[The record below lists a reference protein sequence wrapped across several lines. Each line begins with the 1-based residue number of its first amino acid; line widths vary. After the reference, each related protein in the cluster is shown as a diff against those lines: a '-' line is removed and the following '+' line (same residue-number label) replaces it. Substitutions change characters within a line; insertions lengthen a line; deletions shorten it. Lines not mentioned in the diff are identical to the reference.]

1 MFQLDPIENKQYSY
15 RFILTYILLSIFF
28 SISLQ
33 SQEKNIEI
41 KSAGSFDRNE
51 SLFPDGNIL
60 SESNTKKVHLRHDEM
75 DIFSKKSIFFQ
86 KRNSFIATGNVHVM
100 QGDSINLFCD
110 SLNYNGLTKKFS
122 SYGSVRFINDEME
135 LNSSVLFFDRK
146 MNEIFFN
153 ENGKIIDSL
162 STIESK
168 NGKYLIDQKKYEF
181 EENVIIDNP
190 DYKIR
195 SNMMDYFIDSEQA
208 YFFKQSTIKT
218 DSYTIFC
225 NEGFYD
231 TKKKIGIFKN
241 QANVRN
247 DQRTIYGDSIYFNDN
262 LQYASASKNIR
273 IIDQEENLIIKGE
286 YAEVFE
292 KLDSALITKNPIA
305 INITKSDSLFI
316 KADTLFS
323 IGKKDKRK
331 IIGYYNVKFIKGS
344 MSGKSDKIEID
355 KFLGLTTFSRKK
367 LTKRQI
373 QILTENEI
381 NKLNPIIWD
390 GNSQISG
397 DEIILKEDLE
407 KNVIDSLKISNNSFI
422 VEIDTISKG
431 KNYNQMKGIKLFGKI
446 IDNKLNK
453 VKIDKNAELVYYMY
467 DENQELIGIDKAIA
481 SSILISFKENGIDDI
496 IFFNQPEGVL
506 YPEDQ
511 LEENQK
517 TLFGFINRFEERI
530 TKEEK
535 F

>member
-1 MFQLDPIENKQYSY
+1 MDLIENKQYSY
-15 RFILTYILLSIFF
+15 RVILTYILLSIIF

-51 SLFPDGNIL
+51 SLFSDGNIL
-60 SESNTKKVHLRHDEM
+60 SGSETKKVHLRHDEM

-86 KRNSFIATGNVHVM
+86 KRNSFIATGSVHVM

-110 SLNYNGLTKKFS
+110 SLNYDGVTRKFS

-135 LNSSVLFFDRK
+135 LNSSVLFFDRN

-153 ENGKIIDSL
+153 ENGKIIDNL

-168 NGKYLIDQKKYEF
+168 NGKYLIDKKKYEF

-190 DYKIR
+190 DYKIK

-218 DSYTIFC
+218 DNYNIFC

-231 TKKKIGIFKN
+231 TKNKIGIFKN

-247 DQRTIYGDSIYFNDN
+247 DERTIYGDSIYFNDN
-262 LQYASASKNIR
+262 LKYASASKNIR

-286 YAEVFE
+286 YAEIFE
-292 KLDSALITKNPIA
+292 KLDSALITKNPVA

-331 IIGYYNVKFIKGS
+331 IIGHYNVKFIKGS

-481 SSILISFKENGIDDI
+481 SSILISFKENGIDNI
-496 IFFNQPEGVL
+496 IFLNQPEGVL